1 MVLDTREGVRCCR
14 RSGHFSRLLDSRQCI
29 LGVSGFSSCL
39 VGKAP
44 LAAHVTCYRGPE
56 GTCYRGPFDVL
67 SRTFPQVK
75 TMNGKGKLQPETL
88 KLLYYVES

>member
-1 MVLDTREGVRCCR
+1 MGDVAAFMDFGGRR
-14 RSGHFSRLLDSRQCI
+14 RS
-29 LGVSGFSSCL
+29 L
-39 VGKAP
+39 VGALGKIP

-67 SRTFPQVK
+67 SRTFPQTK
-75 TMNGKGKLQPETL
+75 PMTGKGKIQPETL